1 METAGVTSTSAQDY
15 DGLTRAAA
23 ESLRKQDAETARDLF
38 GQMTQARPSD
48 ARAWY
53 GLAQACRSLGD
64 DPGQQK
70 ALDRILEGNPNHVG
84 ALIMKADHF
93 ARTGDGRAA
102 HAFYEAAVTRAG
114 PDLSPDM
121 RIEVQRARLESQRY
135 ARSYEDHLRD
145 ALAQAGYNPDRS
157 SPRFGRCLDML
168 FGKSRIF
175 LQSPTAFYFPELPQR
190 QFYEREEFPWLTTV
204 EANTGDIR
212 AELLGVLADE
222 ARIFSPYV
230 QSAGNRPRRDY
241 GDLLDNP
248 GWSAFYL
255 IKSGE
260 IVEEAA
266 RRCPATLKALKAA
279 PLTDAPGRTPSVL
292 FSLLRPGVR
301 IPPHTGYTNAR
312 LICHLPL
319 VVPEGCGLRV
329 GNETRQWE
337 EGKALVFDDSMEHEA
352 WNGSAR
358 PRVVL
363 LFDIWRPEL
372 TAEEQELVAATLTAV
387 GTYGNLPAWD

>member
-1 METAGVTSTSAQDY
+1 MTSTSAQDY
-15 DGLTRAAA
+15 DGLARTAA
-23 ESLRKQDAETARDLF
+23 EALRNQDTQAAKDLF
-38 GQMTQARPSD
+38 SRMANARPSD

-53 GLAQACRSLGD
+53 GLAQACRRLGD
-64 DPGQQK
+64 NTGQQR

-84 ALIMKADHF
+84 ALILKADHF

-114 PDLSPDM
+114 PDLPADM
-121 RIEVQRARLESQRY
+121 RAEVQRARQESQRY

-145 ALAQAGYNPDRS
+145 ALAGAGFDPATS
-157 SPRFGRCLDML
+157 SPRFGRCLDLL

-175 LQSPTAFYFPELPQR
+175 LQSPTSFYFPELPQR
-190 QFYEREEFPWLTTV
+190 QFYEREEFPWLPSV
-204 EANTGDIR
+204 EARTGDIR
-212 AELLGVLADE
+212 EELLDVLADE
-222 ARIFSPYV
+222 ARVFSPYV

-266 RRCPATLKALKAA
+266 RRCPVTLSALKAA
-279 PLTDAPGRTPSVL
+279 PLTDALGRTPSVL

-319 VVPEGCGLRV
+319 IAPEGCGLRV
-329 GNETRQWE
+329 GNETRQWV
-337 EGKALVFDDSMEHEA
+337 EGRTLVFDDSMEHEA
-352 WNGSAR
+352 WNGSAK

-372 TAEEQELVAATLTAV
+372 AAEERKLVAATLTAV

>member
-1 METAGVTSTSAQDY
+1 MEPIGVSSTPVQDY
-15 DGLTRAAA
+15 EGLVRSANEA
-23 ESLRKQDAETARDLF
+23 LRQRDVETARTLF
-38 GQMTQARPSD
+38 RQSADARPSD

-64 DPGQQK
+64 DVGQVTS
-70 ALDRILEGNPNHVG
+70 LDRLLEANPNHVG
-84 ALIMKADHF
+84 GLIMKADHF

-102 HAFYEAAVTRAG
+102 HSFYEAALARAG
-114 PDLSPDM
+114 PDLPFEL
-121 RIEVQRARLESQRY
+121 RAEVQRARQESQRY
-135 ARSYEDHLRD
+135 ARSYEGHLRD
-145 ALAQAGYNPDRS
+145 ALADAGYDKARS

-168 FGKSRIF
+168 FGRSQIF

-190 QFYEREEFPWLTTV
+190 QFYERAEFPWLAAL
-204 EANTGDIR
+204 EARTDVIR
-212 AELLGVLADE
+212 EELVGVLADE

-230 QSAGNRPRRDY
+230 QSVGNRPRRDY

-255 IKSGE
+255 VRSGE
-260 IVEEAA
+260 VVEEAA
-266 RRCPATLKALKAA
+266 QRCPGTLKALGDA

-319 VVPEGCGLRV
+319 IVPEGCGLRV
-329 GNETRQWE
+329 GNETRGWT
-337 EGKALVFDDSMEHEA
+337 EGEALIFDDSIEHEA
-352 WNGSAR
+352 WNSSAK

-363 LFDIWRPEL
+363 LFDIWRPEM
-372 TAEEQELVAATLTAV
+372 TDEERKLVAATLAAV
-387 GTYGNLPAWD
+387 GSYGNLPAWD